1 MIRNRLVALALF
13 FFPFL
18 MLAQLPKPL
27 WEMDVSKFGYQGR
40 PPAALAHLAPSVK
53 PMAGWA
59 YQQGVAFTGPDV
71 AVVYFVIDYAPGAAD
86 QREPSVSDPF
96 RLVALFL
103 NASNGRSHKE
113 ARLAPSG

>member
-1 MIRNRLVALALF
+1 MIRNRVVLLALF
-13 FFPFL
+13 FLPFL
-18 MLAQLPKPL
+18 TLAQPPKPL

-40 PPAALAHLAPSVK
+40 PPAALAHLAPSVE

-59 YQQGVAFTGPDV
+59 NQQGVAFTGPNV
-71 AVVYFVIDYAPGAAD
+71 VVVYFVIHDAPSTAE

-103 NASNGRSHKE
+103 NARNGELIRK
-113 ARLAPSG
+113 LDWPLPG